1 MDLLKTPKEN
11 IFNKNSEKYEES
23 GKLRSAKLQTCIFKN
38 TRTIKISLSRQ
49 TLSLL
54 CYRVTFAQRIGYHSH

>member
-11 IFNKNSEKYEES
+11 IFNKNNEKYEES
-23 GKLRSAKLQTCIFKN
+23 GKLRRAKLETCIFKN

-49 TLSLL
+49 TLSPL
-54 CYRVTFAQRIGYHSH
+54 CYHVTFTQRIRYRSH